1 MQRVNYIT
9 HFGRIYIIAPENGC
23 SGSVD
28 VNSFEEVWQ
37 YGSDETNDPPK
48 KQDGVAPQCAV
59 IGLTTNKR
67 AYIPDDVEQDFLN
80 SHYISNY
87 HWIFSKLQQG
97 QKGYVKKRE

>member
-37 YGSDETNDPPK
+37 YGSDERNDPLK
-48 KQDGVAPQCAV
+48 KQDGIAPQCPA
-59 IGLTTNKR
+59 GNMQTKR
-67 AYIPDDVEQDFLN
+67 AYIPDEVPQNFLN

-87 HWIFSKLQQG
+87 HWIFNITNPNLP
-97 QKGYVKKRE
+97 GYVKPKN